1 MNNFLQVIN
10 SHTNENFP
18 NWLSLFYHVYMI
30 KQHNMKKFAESIHD
44 KTKQHEEICRGYTL
58 PQSYR
63 CTLYYYHQK
72 QEVATV

>member
-1 MNNFLQVIN
+1 
-10 SHTNENFP
+10 
-18 NWLSLFYHVYMI
+18 
-30 KQHNMKKFAESIHD
+30 MKKFAESIHD

-58 PQSYR
+58 PQSYK